1 MSNTLFQEEIE
12 ALLGYEDE
20 IVKRNSEVINFFSLI
35 DAVQGSIDDLKLIYD
50 DSDSQTQNLKLI
62 KELAELIKELS
73 KKLSGYTNSDVEKKV
88 ANVLVLIF
96 QLLLDNKE
104 LDTGKVEFEFSSQIE
119 DEIKAIKFNY

>member
-119 DEIKAIKFNY
+119 DEVKAIKFNY